1 MLCCFFLLLF
11 FTVALN
17 FEDRMVIF
25 AASMP
30 DMAKINW
37 IELNLETWK
46 ECQRQTSKFNNFIYQ
61 NEKQQLQYI

>member
-1 MLCCFFLLLF
+1 MLCYFFLLLF

-30 DMAKINW
+30 DMAKINS
-37 IELNLETWK
+37 IELNLET
-46 ECQRQTSKFNNFIYQ
+46 
-61 NEKQQLQYI
+61 

>member
-1 MLCCFFLLLF
+1 
-11 FTVALN
+11 
-17 FEDRMVIF
+17 MVIF

-46 ECQRQTSKFNNFIYQ
+46 ECQQQTSKFNNFIYQ
-61 NEKQQLQYI
+61 NEKKQIQYI